1 MAKYSSVTTI
11 YAALAGNLLVAATKA
26 FAAFFTGS
34 SSMLSEGVHSLVD
47 TLNEGLLLYGYERAK
62 RTPDIVHPLGYGR
75 ELYFWSFIVALLVF
89 AVGAGVSLYQ
99 GIVRVFHPVSISDPA
114 VNYVVLGLSFL
125 FEGMSWSVA
134 YRSFRAAKGELG
146 YWEAV
151 RRSKDPPSF
160 MVLFEDTAA
169 LIGIVIAAIG
179 IYASDALK
187 LPILDGVASILIG
200 FVLGITASVLAR
212 ESKGLLIGE
221 RAHPAVAASLESL
234 AMADPDVV
242 SANVILTVHL
252 APTQIVAA
260 LSIQYSDHLRTPE
273 IEASVERLERR
284 LCERHPEVTELLV
297 KPQTRERFEIGR
309 RERFHLA

>member
-1 MAKYSSVTTI
+1 M
-11 YAALAGNLLVAATKA
+11 
-26 FAAFFTGS
+26 
-34 SSMLSEGVHSLVD
+34 
-47 TLNEGLLLYGYERAK
+47 
-62 RTPDIVHPLGYGR
+62 PDLVHPLGYGR

-169 LIGIVIAAIG
+169 
-179 IYASDALK
+179 
-187 LPILDGVASILIG
+187 
-200 FVLGITASVLAR
+200 
-212 ESKGLLIGE
+212 
-221 RAHPAVAASLESL
+221 
-234 AMADPDVV
+234 
-242 SANVILTVHL
+242 
-252 APTQIVAA
+252 
-260 LSIQYSDHLRTPE
+260 
-273 IEASVERLERR
+273 
-284 LCERHPEVTELLV
+284 
-297 KPQTRERFEIGR
+297 
-309 RERFHLA
+309 